1 MKNVLTYM
9 LLVATMVATAFAS
22 EGCRIQR
29 IVWTGE
35 HVDADVAQMEV
46 AVGAPC
52 DSWKFA
58 AEKLVADYENHGF
71 ISAEVLGNV
80 DSAGV
85 LAVELRRGAAYVW
98 AGSENLDS
106 AGTKPE
112 VFRKLTGLT
121 AGNLVRPLDLERAD
135 RKLSRLGYFEQTAP
149 AKMFR
154 DPSRN
159 RIVPAFS
166 MRGAA
171 VSEAEALLTYS
182 SQDNVWDGHINV
194 SLYNILGTARDLML
208 EGYTGE
214 DSRRLEGSYKEPW
227 IFGTEWNLVAR
238 GYFDDDSSSR
248 VAYGEVGI
256 TRDIGFDFSV
266 GVYVGWGDNAKTSS
280 LELKYE
286 SLDRFAL
293 PRSGTR
299 INGSSVWNLAR
310 PDSLDNYLRLKAS
323 LVKYVPLYKNWIVRA
338 GGQAG
343 GIFATDAILERSDY
357 FALGGMDDFKA
368 MDYRF
373 LRTRAYGFSEFA
385 LLWQD
390 GYDLSIEGFYMP
402 GLYRAPRPDH
412 GWKREQEYG
421 LAFTQYRKNWSVNF
435 YYALRNGENYLDG
448 IVGVGVKTLF

>member
-1 MKNVLTYM
+1 MRFWWLAYLLFPCVL
-9 LLVATMVATAFAS
+9 AFGG
-22 EGCRIQR
+22 ECWIQR

-35 HVDADVAQMEV
+35 HTDADEAAMNVVM
-46 AVGAPC
+46 GAPC
-52 DSWKFA
+52 ESWKIA
-58 AEKLVADYENHGF
+58 ADKLVNDYENQGF
-71 ISAEVLGNV
+71 ISANV
-80 DSAGV
+80 SGSVDEFGV
-85 LAVELRRGAAYVW
+85 LMVELRRGPAFVW

-106 AGTKPE
+106 SGTKSD

-121 AGNLVRPLDLERAD
+121 AGDLVRPLDLERAG
-135 RKLSRLGYFEQTAP
+135 RKLARLGYYEQVAP

-154 DPSRN
+154 DPSLN

-166 MRGAA
+166 MRAA
-171 VSEAEALLTYS
+171 AMSEAEALLTYS
-182 SQDNVWDGHINV
+182 SEDNVWEGSINV
-194 SLYNILGTARDLML
+194 SLYNILGTARDLIL

-293 PRSGTR
+293 PRSGLR
-299 INGSSVWNLAR
+299 VFGSAVWNMSR
-310 PDSLDNYLRLKAS
+310 PDSLDNFLRLKAS
-323 LVKYVPLYKNWIVRA
+323 VVKFVPLYKNWIVRT
-338 GGQAG
+338 GGQVG
-343 GIFATDAILERSDY
+343 GLFAPDAKLERSDY

-385 LLWQD
+385 VLWQD
-390 GYDLSIEGFYMP
+390 GYDLSIEAFYQP
-402 GLYRAPRPDH
+402 GLIRSMAPEH
-412 GWKREQEYG
+412 GWKEEHEYG

-435 YYALRNGENYLDG
+435 YYALRNGESYLDG